1 MEMEMSRIYDT
12 GTRRP
17 YGDQRALKKKR
28 QGDLGSARHGL
39 TKAIN
44 PRRRPAALDP
54 RTWGRQFSAGSGEES
69 KDFNGS
75 RQDRRRRWR
84 EGGIEDEEEW
94 IRQAQIAEMEW
105 GKRNSLSLRRPRREL
120 SEHVARGPTMS
131 RARALP
137 DGTVHGS
144 RALHVCSR
152 LAVLTS

>member
-1 MEMEMSRIYDT
+1 M
-12 GTRRP
+12 
-17 YGDQRALKKKR
+17 
-28 QGDLGSARHGL
+28 AR
-39 TKAIN
+39 
-44 PRRRPAALDP
+44 
-54 RTWGRQFSAGSGEES
+54 
-69 KDFNGS
+69 
-75 RQDRRRRWR
+75 
-84 EGGIEDEEEW
+84 GGIEDEEEEEW
-94 IRQAQIAEMEW
+94 IRPAQIAEMEW